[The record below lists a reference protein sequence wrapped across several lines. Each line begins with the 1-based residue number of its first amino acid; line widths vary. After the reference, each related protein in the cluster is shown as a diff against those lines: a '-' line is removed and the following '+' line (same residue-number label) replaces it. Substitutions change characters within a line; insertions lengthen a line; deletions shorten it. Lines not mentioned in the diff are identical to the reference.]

1 MFLVEG
7 GPPAY
12 FLESHLPRGRGQVEQ
27 GAGARGC
34 APHPRAPRKMLP
46 LTWTDW
52 NTKPTMKVVSPCSP
66 PSTMK
71 VGGWR
76 GLQEEL
82 GGGGTSGSWTSG
94 AEWCGGPSRGAQCSG
109 WPREG
114 APVSQPP
121 ASIRQHLPTPCHRSP
136 HTAPPDFWVHSPLS
150 SKLSL

>member
-12 FLESHLPRGRGQVEQ
+12 FLESHLPRGRRQVEQ
-27 GAGARGC
+27 GVGARGC
-34 APHPRAPRKMLP
+34 VPHPRAPCKMLA

-94 AEWCGGPSRGAQCSG
+94 AEGAEGPRGVHNVLDG
-109 WPREG
+109 RGRELQSLSPLLLS
-114 APVSQPP
+114 ALPSPLP
-121 ASIRQHLPTPCHRSP
+121 A
-136 HTAPPDFWVHSPLS
+136 TAPSTPAPPSFWVHSPLS